1 MHPTSVRNSRD
12 KTCWYGTAAEPCVQ
26 SLSSVIVLQ
35 SFDIILVETI
45 AVLNLYKH
53 EVLDTDVLD
62 SVYIPARDRDVFT
75 WRQRQ

>member
-1 MHPTSVRNSRD
+1 
-12 KTCWYGTAAEPCVQ
+12 
-26 SLSSVIVLQ
+26 LQ

-62 SVYIPARDRDVFT
+62 SVCIAARDRDVFT